1 MSFHSTRGRLGFAI
15 GALGVSALVLAGCA
29 TSSTGGGGSTG
40 GSSGSTITVGTTDK
54 ITFLD
59 PAGSY
64 DNGSFAVMNQIY
76 PFLLNSKPGS
86 ADVHPDIA
94 QKAEFT
100 SPTEYTVTLK
110 KGLKFANGDPLTSAS
125 VKFSF
130 DRMVK
135 INDPNGPASL
145 LGNLAGTAAPD
156 PTTVVFTLKNGNDQI
171 WPLILSSPAAP
182 IVDEKVFS
190 ADKVTDDD
198 TIIKGKAFAGQYE
211 ITDYKKNQLI
221 AYKPYSGYEGELGKP
236 ANSAVN
242 VKYYADASNLKL
254 AIGNGDIDVAFRS
267 LSATDV
273 SDLSK
278 NKKVKLVEG
287 PGGEIRYIV
296 FNFNTQPYGATT
308 PDADPAKAQAVRQ
321 AAADLVDR
329 AALAK
334 DVYKDT
340 YSPLYSFVADGLAGA
355 TQPLKSMY
363 GDGNGGPSLDKA
375 KAALAAAG
383 VTTPIALSLQYNGE
397 HYGPSSGDEYAAIK
411 AQLEKGGLFAVDAA
425 ADRVGPV
432 LQGPHRRRVPGLPAR
447 LVPGLLRRRQLPVA
461 VLPQGELPRQPLR
474 QPRGERPHR
483 QVADRDR
490 QGQAHG
496 RPGTDPGHG
505 REGPVDA
512 AAAAGQAGRVRRNRR
527 PGDDPRR
534 VVQVPL
540 RAAEQVA
547 HPDGAPPHARRC
559 PVSVSGRRVAPT
571 PPHEGFPWP

>member
-15 GALGVSALVLAGCA
+15 GAIGVASLALAGCA

-54 ITFLD
+54 ITSLD

-76 PFLLNSKPGS
+76 PFLMNSKYGT
-86 ADVHPDIA
+86 AEVTPDIA
-94 QKAEFT
+94 VSAEFT
-100 SPTEYTVTLK
+100 SPTEYTVKLK
-110 KGLKFANGDPLTSAS
+110 KDLKFANGDPLTSAS

-145 LGNLAGTAAPD
+145 LGNLASTAAPD
-156 PTTVVFTLKNGNDQI
+156 ATTVVFTLKNGNDQI

-190 ADKVTDDD
+190 ADKVTTDDA
-198 TIIKGKAFAGQYE
+198 IIKGKAFAGQYE
-211 ITDYKKNQLI
+211 ITDYKLNQLI
-221 AYKPYSGYEGELGKP
+221 AYKPYDGYQGELGKA

-254 AIGNGDIDVAFRS
+254 AIGNGDIDVAYRS
-267 LSATDV
+267 LSATDI
-273 SDLSK
+273 DNLST

-308 PDADPAKAQAVRQ
+308 PEADPAKAQAVRQ

-329 AALAK
+329 AAIAK
-334 DVYKDT
+334 DVYKGT
-340 YSPLYSFVADGLAGA
+340 YSPLYSFVADGLTGA
-355 TQPLKSMY
+355 TTPLKSMY

-375 KAALAAAG
+375 KAVLAAAG
-383 VTTPIALSLQYNGE
+383 VQTPITLSLQYNGD

-411 AQLEKGGLFAVDAA
+411 AQLEKGGLFTVNLQSTEWVQYSKDRTKDVYPAYQLGWFPDYSDADNYLSPFFVKDNFLGNHYDNPAVNDLIVKSQTETDKDKRM
-425 ADRVGPV
+425 ADLAQVQDMVAKDLSTLPL
-432 LQGPHRRRVPGLPAR
+432 LQGK
-447 LVPGLLRRRQLPVA
+447 QIA
-461 VLPQGELPRQPLR
+461 VVGSGVNGATLDASFKFRYAPL
-474 QPRGERPHR
+474 
-483 QVADRDR
+483 
-490 QGQAHG
+490 
-496 RPGTDPGHG
+496 
-505 REGPVDA
+505 
-512 AAAAGQAGRVRRNRR
+512 
-527 PGDDPRR
+527 
-534 VVQVPL
+534 
-540 RAAEQVA
+540 
-547 HPDGAPPHARRC
+547 
-559 PVSVSGRRVAPT
+559 SK
-571 PPHEGFPWP
+571 